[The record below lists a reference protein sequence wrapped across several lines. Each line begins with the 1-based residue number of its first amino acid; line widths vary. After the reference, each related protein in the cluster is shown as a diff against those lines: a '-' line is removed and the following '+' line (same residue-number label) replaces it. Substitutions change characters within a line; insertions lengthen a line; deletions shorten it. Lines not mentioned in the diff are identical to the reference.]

1 MHTDDEPTRFLDGE
15 AMARLYRVRFDDAAR
30 QRSAAVWAV
39 LGRHFFQRYV
49 PAGATVVDIGA
60 GYCDFINH
68 IRAGRRIAVDLN
80 PETRRFAAAGV
91 EVLQSDI
98 RTLAGLPPASVEV
111 AFASNVL
118 EHLSTKADLMATLG
132 AIRTVLRPG
141 GRLLVM
147 GPNIRFAPGEYWD
160 FLDHH
165 LPLSDRSVREA
176 LETAGFHV
184 REVRPRFLPLTRL
197 SRLPQHPA
205 LVWLYLKCPPAQR
218 LLGRQ
223 FFIMATS

>member
-15 AMARLYRVRFDDAAR
+15 ATARLYRVRFDDAAR

-98 RTLAGLPPASVEV
+98 RILAACRRPPWRWRSP
-111 AFASNVL
+111 
-118 EHLSTKADLMATLG
+118 AT
-132 AIRTVLRPG
+132 
-141 GRLLVM
+141 
-147 GPNIRFAPGEYWD
+147 
-160 FLDHH
+160 
-165 LPLSDRSVREA
+165 
-176 LETAGFHV
+176 
-184 REVRPRFLPLTRL
+184 
-197 SRLPQHPA
+197 
-205 LVWLYLKCPPAQR
+205 C
-218 LLGRQ
+218 
-223 FFIMATS
+223 